1 MAPRARA
8 ARAVHFE
15 DRPKHCHC
23 FNQQFAVLYQEI
35 ASEIVIHFYSS
46 IFKLKVKVIN
56 NMSNVQEVE
65 EKEKEKEKEE
75 EEEDDRWV
83 DVSTILCHRYS

>member
-1 MAPRARA
+1 
-8 ARAVHFE
+8 
-15 DRPKHCHC
+15 
-23 FNQQFAVLYQEI
+23 
-35 ASEIVIHFYSS
+35 VIHFYSS

-56 NMSNVQEVE
+56 NMSIVQEVE
-65 EKEKEKEKEE
+65 EKEMEKEEGEEE

>member
-1 MAPRARA
+1 LSLLQST
-8 ARAVHFE
+8 V
-15 DRPKHCHC
+15 CII
-23 FNQQFAVLYQEI
+23 V
-35 ASEIVIHFYSS
+35 SEIVIHFYSS

-56 NMSNVQEVE
+56 NMSIVQEVE
-65 EKEKEKEKEE
+65 EKEMEKEEGEEE